1 MLADGLKAAQFQW
14 NAVSA
19 AYKFNTITLDRY
31 LASNDDLLEAEL
43 AMAKSD
49 EERLAA
55 HDRHVKN
62 DKAIE
67 EKIEFL
73 YNRGER
79 GGEANKYAAANYCLQ
94 TAEIELLRQQLAA
107 KAGGDRSA
115 REVRLKQLL
124 VERVDTARTAAM
136 AYRAAFEAETDTLGD
151 VVWAIDALWKAEL
164 AAAEN
169 PKDKLAAHVER
180 IRHLVQ
186 LEQKITA
193 LFNVGARTGE
203 AEKYATIKAARESA
217 ELELVAL
224 CIAEGQAYPLR
235 ELKSAAPG
243 FKFPPNESLDARQK
257 RLLAERVVSA
267 RKAKD
272 ATLAAYQAETVPF
285 GALVAAIEA
294 KWQAELA
301 VATTPEEIIAAHVRH
316 VQDFGDRLL
325 AIESLYNVAAIGG
338 EAEKVGTARYHFRAA
353 DIALAKA
360 CLAANQPYPKFDRHP
375 NVTVPEAEADEPAKP

>member
-1 MLADGLKAAQFQW
+1 M
-14 NAVSA
+14 
-19 AYKFNTITLDRY
+19 
-31 LASNDDLLEAEL
+31 
-43 AMAKSD
+43 
-49 EERLAA
+49 
-55 HDRHVKN
+55 
-62 DKAIE
+62 
-67 EKIEFL
+67 
-73 YNRGER
+73 
-79 GGEANKYAAANYCLQ
+79 
-94 TAEIELLRQQLAA
+94 
-107 KAGGDRSA
+107 
-115 REVRLKQLL
+115 
-124 VERVDTARTAAM
+124 
-136 AYRAAFEAETDTLGD
+136 
-151 VVWAIDALWKAEL
+151 
-164 AAAEN
+164 
-169 PKDKLAAHVER
+169 
-180 IRHLVQ
+180 Q

-243 FKFPPNESLDARQK
+243 FNFPPNESLEARQK
-257 RLLAERVVSA
+257 RLLAERLASG
-267 RKAKD
+267 KAKD
-272 ATLAAYQAETVPF
+272 ATLAAYEAETVPF

-316 VQDFGDRLL
+316 VQDFGDRQL
-325 AIESLYNVAAIGG
+325 AVEALYNVAAIGG

-375 NVTVPEAEADEPAKP
+375 NVTVPTEEADEPARP